1 MCLEQILKLRYLK
14 EVSRLRM
21 IIIDNTFHPVYP
33 TVHKR
38 MLSFVQKA
46 RDCTVNMEYAEYMQ
60 VQRVQ
65 I

>member
-1 MCLEQILKLRYLK
+1 
-14 EVSRLRM
+14 M